1 MILFDYIK
9 QIPPF
14 ITYEVYDHFFGAYF
28 NNSAIFQGWGIHL
41 YTGKFGTG
49 KTSTL
54 AQIAYNYCVRYP
66 QLSILTN
73 INLQNFPEWT
83 NIYKLNSAQ
92 DILHAPKNCIVVIDE
107 IGTIFNSRDFSGGK
121 RAVPKPL
128 FQHLCQ
134 CRKRKMMILA
144 TVQRFNLLDKQ
155 IRDITATVSTCRA
168 TFCHPYTRLI
178 KVKTYDIDEYED
190 ENGNITLDMLDTRKF
205 KDKQSQSGEVRSDSV
220 QRAKQS
226 IFDIVYQNDWKYFL
240 TITFS
245 GKDFDRSDPR
255 EVFKPLKRWF
265 DNAVQRKGLR
275 YVLVPEFHKKG
286 GIHCH
291 ALINDCDFKFVDSG
305 TRLVKGH
312 DKPLKID
319 TIKRL
324 HICDKLGCDISDLP
338 VVYNV
343 SDWRYGFSTAIQT
356 YGQMSNLAFYVTKY
370 ITKDVKKIFGK
381 FFWSSKNIVRKTK
394 EIYCNSDFKDDL
406 PIVSP
411 PRANVCYQYESS
423 FTFSSQVEKNC
434 NDILQYL
441 KENGNDDVL

>member
-1 MILFDYIK
+1 
-9 QIPPF
+9 
-14 ITYEVYDHFFGAYF
+14 
-28 NNSAIFQGWGIHL
+28 
-41 YTGKFGTG
+41 
-49 KTSTL
+49 
-54 AQIAYNYCVRYP
+54 
-66 QLSILTN
+66 
-73 INLQNFPEWT
+73 
-83 NIYKLNSAQ
+83 
-92 DILHAPKNCIVVIDE
+92 
-107 IGTIFNSRDFSGGK
+107 
-121 RAVPKPL
+121 
-128 FQHLCQ
+128 
-134 CRKRKMMILA
+134 
-144 TVQRFNLLDKQ
+144 
-155 IRDITATVSTCRA
+155 
-168 TFCHPYTRLI
+168 
-178 KVKTYDIDEYED
+178 
-190 ENGNITLDMLDTRKF
+190 MLDTRKF

-265 DNAVQRKGLR
+265 DNAVQRKGLC
-275 YVLVPEFHKKG
+275 YVLVPEYHKKG

-343 SDWRYGFSTAIQT
+343 SDWKYGFSTAIQT

-370 ITKDVKKIFGK
+370 ITKDVKK
-381 FFWSSKNIVRKTK
+381 SSV
-394 EIYCNSDFKDDL
+394 NSSG
-406 PIVSP
+406 VA
-411 PRANVCYQYESS
+411 R
-423 FTFSSQVEKNC
+423 T
-434 NDILQYL
+434 
-441 KENGNDDVL
+441 

>member
-14 ITYEVYDHFFGAYF
+14 ITYEVYDHLFGAYF

-168 TFCHPYTRLI
+168 TFRHPYTRLI
-178 KVKTYDIDEYED
+178 KVKTYDIDEYEAYT
-190 ENGNITLDMLDTRKF
+190 ENKSYMPKKLYSRLYLQTNQSRQLYDTSQLVDNMLDKEYISDTEILANRGVDVTSDIMHDRKTSRSLRKRRGVFFMPGNIGSGGSGQHARIFHIRRAAGHPCGRCARQFSEYAAGPCLPEERPWTSAA
-205 KDKQSQSGEVRSDSV
+205 QSSGRSCPE
-220 QRAKQS
+220 RGMRPA
-226 IFDIVYQNDWKYFL
+226 
-240 TITFS
+240 
-245 GKDFDRSDPR
+245 
-255 EVFKPLKRWF
+255 
-265 DNAVQRKGLR
+265 AR
-275 YVLVPEFHKKG
+275 YVG
-286 GIHCH
+286 
-291 ALINDCDFKFVDSG
+291 AM
-305 TRLVKGH
+305 
-312 DKPLKID
+312 
-319 TIKRL
+319 
-324 HICDKLGCDISDLP
+324 
-338 VVYNV
+338 
-343 SDWRYGFSTAIQT
+343 GFSPAHRPQD
-356 YGQMSNLAFYVTKY
+356 S
-370 ITKDVKKIFGK
+370 
-381 FFWSSKNIVRKTK
+381 
-394 EIYCNSDFKDDL
+394 
-406 PIVSP
+406 
-411 PRANVCYQYESS
+411 
-423 FTFSSQVEKNC
+423 
-434 NDILQYL
+434 
-441 KENGNDDVL
+441 

>member
-1 MILFDYIK
+1 MPL
-9 QIPPF
+9 
-14 ITYEVYDHFFGAYF
+14 
-28 NNSAIFQGWGIHL
+28 
-41 YTGKFGTG
+41 
-49 KTSTL
+49 KTSSKEVKCNTKIKEYRDGSYTITRSDRHIFKDP
-54 AQIAYNYCVRYP
+54 AFEYHCKHEH
-66 QLSILTN
+66 S
-73 INLQNFPEWT
+73 
-83 NIYKLNSAQ
+83 
-92 DILHAPKNCIVVIDE
+92 IDE
-107 IGTIFNSRDFSGGK
+107 RSRQEQLKKARENYICYF
-121 RAVPKPL
+121 
-128 FQHLCQ
+128 
-134 CRKRKMMILA
+134 
-144 TVQRFNLLDKQ
+144 
-155 IRDITATVSTCRA
+155 
-168 TFCHPYTRLI
+168 
-178 KVKTYDIDEYED
+178 EYED
-190 ENGNITLDMLDTRKF
+190 ENGNIMLDMLDTRKF

-240 TITFS
+240 TITFN
-245 GKDFDRSDPR
+245 GDNLDRTNPK
-255 EVFKPLKRWF
+255 EVIKPLKKWLE
-265 DNAVQRKGLR
+265 NAVSRKGLK
-275 YVLVPEFHKKG
+275 YILVPEYHKKG

-319 TIKRL
+319 TIKCL

-411 PRANVCYQYESS
+411 PRANVCFQYESS

>member
-1 MILFDYIK
+1 MIIFDYIK

-14 ITYEVYDHFFGAYF
+14 ITYEVYDHLFGAYF

-168 TFCHPYTRLI
+168 TFRHPYTRLI
-178 KVKTYDIDEYED
+178 KVKTYDIDEYEAYT
-190 ENGNITLDMLDTRKF
+190 ENKSYMPKKLYSRLYLQTNQSRQLYDNSQLVDNMLDK
-205 KDKQSQSGEVRSDSV
+205 E
-220 QRAKQS
+220 
-226 IFDIVYQNDWKYFL
+226 Y
-240 TITFS
+240 
-245 GKDFDRSDPR
+245 
-255 EVFKPLKRWF
+255 
-265 DNAVQRKGLR
+265 
-275 YVLVPEFHKKG
+275 
-286 GIHCH
+286 
-291 ALINDCDFKFVDSG
+291 
-305 TRLVKGH
+305 
-312 DKPLKID
+312 
-319 TIKRL
+319 
-324 HICDKLGCDISDLP
+324 ISDTEILANRG
-338 VVYNV
+338 VDVT
-343 SDWRYGFSTAIQT
+343 SDI
-356 YGQMSNLAFYVTKY
+356 MH
-370 ITKDVKKIFGK
+370 D
-381 FFWSSKNIVRKTK
+381 RKTSRSLRK
-394 EIYCNSDFKDDL
+394 RRG
-406 PIVSP
+406 V
-411 PRANVCYQYESS
+411 
-423 FTFSSQVEKNC
+423 
-434 NDILQYL
+434 
-441 KENGNDDVL
+441 

>member
-168 TFCHPYTRLI
+168 TFRHPYTRQKLYSRLYLQ
-178 KVKTYDIDEYED
+178 TNQSRQLYDTSQLVD
-190 ENGNITLDMLDTRKF
+190 NMLDK
-205 KDKQSQSGEVRSDSV
+205 E
-220 QRAKQS
+220 
-226 IFDIVYQNDWKYFL
+226 Y
-240 TITFS
+240 
-245 GKDFDRSDPR
+245 
-255 EVFKPLKRWF
+255 
-265 DNAVQRKGLR
+265 
-275 YVLVPEFHKKG
+275 
-286 GIHCH
+286 
-291 ALINDCDFKFVDSG
+291 
-305 TRLVKGH
+305 
-312 DKPLKID
+312 
-319 TIKRL
+319 
-324 HICDKLGCDISDLP
+324 ISDTEILANRG
-338 VVYNV
+338 VDVT
-343 SDWRYGFSTAIQT
+343 SDIMHDR
-356 YGQMSNLAFYVTKY
+356 K
-370 ITKDVKKIFGK
+370 
-381 FFWSSKNIVRKTK
+381 SSRRLRKRRG
-394 EIYCNSDFKDDL
+394 
-406 PIVSP
+406 V
-411 PRANVCYQYESS
+411 
-423 FTFSSQVEKNC
+423 
-434 NDILQYL
+434 
-441 KENGNDDVL
+441 

>member
-1 MILFDYIK
+1 MPL
-9 QIPPF
+9 
-14 ITYEVYDHFFGAYF
+14 
-28 NNSAIFQGWGIHL
+28 
-41 YTGKFGTG
+41 
-49 KTSTL
+49 KTSSKEVKCNTKIKEYRDGSYTITRSDRHIFKDP
-54 AQIAYNYCVRYP
+54 AFEYHCKHEH
-66 QLSILTN
+66 S
-73 INLQNFPEWT
+73 
-83 NIYKLNSAQ
+83 
-92 DILHAPKNCIVVIDE
+92 IDE
-107 IGTIFNSRDFSGGK
+107 RSR
-121 RAVPKPL
+121 
-128 FQHLCQ
+128 QEHL
-134 CRKRKMMILA
+134 K
-144 TVQRFNLLDKQ
+144 
-155 IRDITATVSTCRA
+155 TARENYICY
-168 TFCHPYTRLI
+168 F
-178 KVKTYDIDEYED
+178 EYED
-190 ENGNITLDMLDTRKF
+190 ENGNIMLDMLDTRKF
-205 KDKQSQSGEVRSDSV
+205 KDKLERSGEVRLDSL

-394 EIYCNSDFKDDL
+394 EIFCNSDFKDDL
-406 PIVSP
+406 PLVSP